1 LLGKAEGEE
10 LLRPG
15 AQWNIAHRLEAS
27 MHALLQTVYDE
38 VINGDQAA
46 VEAGVQAAMQAGLPV
61 ASILNDALIAAMQEV
76 GDLFERQEFYVPE
89 MLVAARAMQS
99 GLTLIKPNLVQ
110 AGVPAAGKVVLGTVK
125 GDLHDIG
132 KSLVGMMLE
141 GAGFEVIDLGTDVG
155 PEKFGEA
162 VRTHQPQLVGLSA
175 LLTTTMQNMKST
187 LEALEDLGVRAQ
199 VRVMV
204 GGAPVTDAFAKQI
217 GADGYAPDASRA
229 VALAKSLR

>member
-1 LLGKAEGEE
+1 MHE
-10 LLRPG
+10 LLK
-15 AQWNIAHRLEAS
+15 
-27 MHALLQTVYDE
+27 TVYDD
-38 VINGDQAA
+38 VINGDRAA
-46 VEAGVQAAMQAGLPV
+46 VESGVRAAMEAGQPV
-61 ASILNDALIAAMQEV
+61 AAILNEALIAAMKEV
-76 GDLFERQEFYVPE
+76 GERFERQDFYVPE
-89 MLVAARAMQS
+89 MLVAARAMQA
-99 GLTLIKPNLVQ
+99 GLTILKPHLVQ

-162 VRTHQPQLVGLSA
+162 VRTHRPQLVGMSA

-187 LEALEDLGVRAQ
+187 LEALEDLGVRTQ
-199 VRVMV
+199 VKVMI
-204 GGAPVTDAFAKQI
+204 GGAPVTDVFAKEI

-229 VALAKSLR
+229 VTLAKSLL